1 VQDVRVESAHFHG
14 ASDRGVQWATHRGSQ
29 NEHAGTLSRIHPLI
43 GRVEVLVD
51 HLRRRGIEVTTGAVI
66 DAFTALTHLP
76 LEEPESVKAGLR
88 ATLVKSSDPTGEFD
102 RAFHAAFAGVPI
114 GAAASDAV
122 GLQDVLPP
130 TTATQLSSALLNA
143 MQQGDDAQIAILAQQ
158 AVDALAGFDDDAEHS
173 ERYYLHKVMRAI
185 DLSRMLSA
193 AMQQLR
199 REGELTELE
208 LMLARNEFAHMLEQF
223 RRRLAAEIAARI
235 GAPGVARA
243 DVDIGAGLADRDMLQ
258 LSSLELNELRRVVQP
273 LARQL
278 AARISRHRRLRST
291 GRLDARRTV
300 RRSLQAGGVPLDVVM
315 RRRHPHRPELV
326 LLCDVSG
333 SVAEFAQFTFT
344 LVHALHDELRRVRS
358 FAFVDGI
365 AEVTDLFESA
375 RHEIHVNRFVE
386 RRGVL
391 GDDGHSDYG
400 RAFTRFVDFYLADA
414 VSSRSTVIICG
425 DARTNYRPD
434 GAEALRTIA
443 EQARRVFWL
452 NPEPEQQWGATD
464 SAMDDYRVYC
474 RGAFE
479 VRSLRQLGDV
489 IASLV

>member
-1 VQDVRVESAHFHG
+1 MSG
-14 ASDRGVQWATHRGSQ
+14 
-29 NEHAGTLSRIHPLI
+29 IHPLI
-43 GRVEVLVD
+43 GRVEVLVGQ
-51 HLRRRGIEVTTGAVI
+51 LRRRGIDVTTGAVI

-88 ATLVKSSDPTGEFD
+88 ATLVKNADPTGEFD
-102 RAFHAAFAGVPI
+102 RAFRAVFASVAGGWTEINEATDEAP
-114 GAAASDAV
+114 AV
-122 GLQDVLPP
+122 TSP
-130 TTATQLSSALLNA
+130 TQLSSALLQA
-143 MQQGDDAQIAILAQQ
+143 MQQGDNAQIAILAQQ
-158 AVDALAGFDDDAEHS
+158 AVDALAGFDDDGEHS

-208 LMLARNEFAHMLEQF
+208 LVLARNEFAAMLEQF
-223 RRRLAAEIAARI
+223 RRRLAAEIAARLTA
-235 GAPGVARA
+235 GGRQQH
-243 DVDIGAGLADRDMLQ
+243 DVDIGKALADRDMLQ
-258 LSSLELNELRRVVQP
+258 LSSLELTELRRVVQP

-278 AARISRHRRLRST
+278 AARISSHRRLRST
-291 GRLDARRTV
+291 GRLDPRRTV
-300 RRSLQAGGVPLDVVM
+300 RRSLQSGGVPLDVVM
-315 RRRHPHRPELV
+315 RRRHPHRAELV

-344 LVHALHDELRRVRS
+344 LVHALHHELRRVRS

-365 AEVTDLFESA
+365 AEVTDLFETA
-375 RHEIHVNRFVE
+375 QHEIHVNRFVE

-400 RAFTRFVDFYLADA
+400 RAFTRFVDHHLADA
-414 VSSRSTVIICG
+414 VSSRSTLIICG

-434 GAEALRTIA
+434 GCEALRAIA

-452 NPEPEQQWGATD
+452 NPEAEEQWGETD
-464 SAMDDYRVYC
+464 SAMDDYRAYC

>member
-1 VQDVRVESAHFHG
+1 VA
-14 ASDRGVQWATHRGSQ
+14 GV
-29 NEHAGTLSRIHPLI
+29 HPLVD
-43 GRVEVLVD
+43 RVEVLVD

-66 DAFTALTHLP
+66 DAFIALTHLP
-76 LEEPESVKAGLR
+76 LDDREAVRAGLR
-88 ATLVKSSDPTGEFD
+88 ATLVKSADPTGEFD
-102 RAFHAAFAGVPI
+102 RVFGVVFSTVPDSATTEPASRSEAAPHPSAGH
-114 GAAASDAV
+114 
-122 GLQDVLPP
+122 
-130 TTATQLSSALLNA
+130 LSSSLLHA
-143 MQQGDDAQIAILAQQ
+143 MQQGDAAKIALLAQQ
-158 AVDALAGFDDDAEHS
+158 AVDALAGFDEEGEHS
-173 ERYYLHKVMRAI
+173 ERYYLHRVMRAM

-199 REGELTELE
+199 RDGQLTELE
-208 LMLARNEFAHMLEQF
+208 LLLARNEFAEMLEQF
-223 RRRLAAEIAARI
+223 RRRLAAEIAARTSDGNHLAHDFEI
-235 GAPGVARA
+235 GAA
-243 DVDIGAGLADRDMLQ
+243 LADRDMLQ
-258 LSSLELNELRRVVQP
+258 LSALELSELRRLVQP

-278 AARISRHRRLRST
+278 AARVSSYRRLRST

-300 RRSLQAGGVPLDVVM
+300 RRSLQAGGVPLEVIM

-391 GDDGHSDYG
+391 GDEGHSDYG
-400 RAFTRFVDFYLADA
+400 RALTRFVEMHLADA
-414 VSSRSTVIICG
+414 VGPRSTVIICG

-434 GAEALRTIA
+434 GAEALREITA
-443 EQARRVFWL
+443 KARRVFWL
-452 NPEPEQQWGATD
+452 NPEPEHEWGIKD
-464 SAMDDYRVYC
+464 SAMDDYRTAC
-474 RGAFE
+474 RGMFE
-479 VRSLRQLGDV
+479 VRTLRQLGDV

>member
-1 VQDVRVESAHFHG
+1 M
-14 ASDRGVQWATHRGSQ
+14 SDSP
-29 NEHAGTLSRIHPLI
+29 HPLVE
-43 GRVEVLVD
+43 RVMTLVD
-51 HLRRRGIEVTTGAVI
+51 HLRRRGIDVTTGATI
-66 DAFTALTHLP
+66 DAVAALTHLP
-76 LEEPESVKAGLR
+76 LVEPDAVKAGLR

-102 RAFHAAFAGVPI
+102 RAFRAVFAGI
-114 GAAASDAV
+114 GGPSVDTNSEVSQQQAV
-122 GLQDVLPP
+122 AP
-130 TTATQLSSALLNA
+130 TPGQLSSALLQA
-143 MQQGDDAQIAILAQQ
+143 MQQGDEAQIAFLAQQ
-158 AVDALAGFDDDAEHS
+158 AVDAFAGLDGDDDHT
-173 ERYYLHKVMRAI
+173 ERYYLHRVMRAI

-199 REGELTELE
+199 REGALTELE
-208 LMLARNEFAHMLEQF
+208 LLLARNEFAEMLAQF
-223 RRRLAAEIAARI
+223 RRRLAAEIATRM
-235 GAPGVARA
+235 VAGHRDHA
-243 DVDIGAGLADRDMLQ
+243 EVDIGAALADRDMLQ
-258 LSSLELNELRRVVQP
+258 LSALELSELRRVVQP
-273 LARQL
+273 LAKQL
-278 AARISRHRRLRST
+278 AARISTHRRLRST
-291 GRLDARRTV
+291 GRLDPRRTV

-375 RHEIHVNRFVE
+375 EHEIHVNRFVE

-400 RAFTRFVDFYLADA
+400 RAFSRFVEHHLVDA

-434 GAEALRTIA
+434 GADALRAIA
-443 EQARRVFWL
+443 AQARRVFWL
-452 NPEPEQQWGATD
+452 NPEPETEWGASD
-464 SAMDDYRVYC
+464 SAMDDYRAYC

>member
-1 VQDVRVESAHFHG
+1 MS
-14 ASDRGVQWATHRGSQ
+14 
-29 NEHAGTLSRIHPLI
+29 
-43 GRVEVLVD
+43 LVD
-51 HLRRRGIEVTTGAVI
+51 QLRRRGIDVTTGATI
-66 DAFTALTHLP
+66 DAVAALTHLP
-76 LEEPESVKAGLR
+76 LVEPDAVKAGLR

-102 RAFHAAFAGVPI
+102 RAFRAVFAGI
-114 GAAASDAV
+114 GGPPADQSASDASHDQQHV
-122 GLQDVLPP
+122 AP
-130 TTATQLSSALLNA
+130 TPGQLSSALLQA
-143 MQQGDDAQIAILAQQ
+143 MQQGDDAQIAFLAQQ
-158 AVDALAGFDDDAEHS
+158 AVDAFAGLDGDAEHS
-173 ERYYLHKVMRAI
+173 ERYYLHRVMRAI

-208 LMLARNEFAHMLEQF
+208 LLLARNEFAEMLEQF
-223 RRRLAAEIAARI
+223 RRRLAAEIATRMTAGHRDH
-235 GAPGVARA
+235 A
-243 DVDIGAGLADRDMLQ
+243 DVDLSVALADRDMLQ
-258 LSSLELNELRRVVQP
+258 LSALELSELRRVVQP

-278 AARISRHRRLRST
+278 AARISSHRRLRST
-291 GRLDARRTV
+291 GRLDPRRTV
-300 RRSLQAGGVPLDVVM
+300 RRSLQAGGVPFDVVM

-358 FAFVDGI
+358 FAFVDGL

-375 RHEIHVNRFVE
+375 EHEIHVNRFVE

-400 RAFTRFVDFYLADA
+400 RALSRFVEHHLADA

-434 GAEALRTIA
+434 GVDALKAIA
-443 EQARRVFWL
+443 AQARRIFWL
-452 NPEPEQQWGATD
+452 NPEPETEWGATD
-464 SAMDDYRVYC
+464 SAMDDYRAYC

>member
-1 VQDVRVESAHFHG
+1 VTEPA
-14 ASDRGVQWATHRGSQ
+14 
-29 NEHAGTLSRIHPLI
+29 HPLVE
-43 GRVEVLVD
+43 RVTALVD
-51 HLRRRGIEVTTGAVI
+51 QLRRRGIDVTTGAVI
-66 DAFTALTHLP
+66 DAFIALTHLP

-88 ATLVKSSDPTGEFD
+88 ATLVKNADPTGEFD
-102 RAFHAAFAGVPI
+102 RAFRAVFAGAGTGSWAAEAKESSGEVP
-114 GAAASDAV
+114 GA
-122 GLQDVLPP
+122 
-130 TTATQLSSALLNA
+130 TTPGQLSSALLNA
-143 MQQGDDAQIAILAQQ
+143 LRQGDEAQIAMLAQQ

-173 ERYYLHKVMRAI
+173 ERYYLHKIMRAI

-199 REGELTELE
+199 REGELSELE
-208 LMLARNEFAHMLEQF
+208 LMLARNEFVEMLEQF
-223 RRRLAAEIAARI
+223 RRRLAAEIAARMTA
-235 GAPGVARA
+235 GGFDHP
-243 DVDIGAGLADRDMLQ
+243 DVDIGAALADRDLLQ
-258 LSSLELNELRRVVQP
+258 LSALELTELRRVVQP

-278 AARISRHRRLRST
+278 AARISSHRRLRST

-365 AEVTDLFESA
+365 AEVTDLFETA
-375 RHEIHVNRFVE
+375 QHQIHVHRFIE

-400 RAFTRFVDFYLADA
+400 KVFTRFVDHHLADA
-414 VSSRSTVIICG
+414 VTPRSTVIICG

-434 GAEALRTIA
+434 GAEALRAIA
-443 EQARRVFWL
+443 DQARRVFWL
-452 NPEPEQQWGATD
+452 NPEAEEEWGATD
-464 SAMDDYRVYC
+464 SAMDGYRAYC
-474 RGAFE
+474 RGVFE

>member
-1 VQDVRVESAHFHG
+1 MIEPA
-14 ASDRGVQWATHRGSQ
+14 
-29 NEHAGTLSRIHPLI
+29 HPLVD
-43 GRVEVLVD
+43 RVTALVD
-51 HLRRRGIEVTTGAVI
+51 QLRRRGIDVTTGAVI

-76 LEEPESVKAGLR
+76 LVEPESVKAGLR
-88 ATLVKSSDPTGEFD
+88 ATLVKNSDPTGEFD
-102 RAFHAAFAGVPI
+102 RAFRSVFAGSGTWSTETTSTHDTP
-114 GAAASDAV
+114 A
-122 GLQDVLPP
+122 
-130 TTATQLSSALLNA
+130 TATPGQLSNALLQA
-143 MQQGDDAQIAILAQQ
+143 MQQGDEAQIAWLAQR
-158 AVDALAGFDDDAEHS
+158 AVEALAGFDDDAEHS
-173 ERYYLHKVMRAI
+173 ERYYLQRVLRAI

-199 REGELTELE
+199 RDGELTELE
-208 LMLARNEFAHMLEQF
+208 LMLARNEFAEMLDQF
-223 RRRLAAEIAARI
+223 RRRLAAEIAARMTGTRDNQA
-235 GAPGVARA
+235 GA
-243 DVDIGAGLADRDMLQ
+243 DIDTALADRDMLQ
-258 LSSLELNELRRVVQP
+258 LSALELSELRRVVQP

-278 AARISRHRRLRST
+278 AARISSHRRLRST
-291 GRLDARRTV
+291 GRLDPRRTV

-344 LVHALHDELRRVRS
+344 LVHALHEELRRVRS

-365 AEVTDLFESA
+365 AEVTDLFETA

-400 RAFTRFVDFYLADA
+400 RALTRFVEQHLDDA

-434 GAEALRTIA
+434 GADALRTIA
-443 EQARRVFWL
+443 AHARRVFWL
-452 NPEPEQQWGATD
+452 NPEPEDEWGTTD
-464 SAMDDYRVYC
+464 SAMDDYRALC

>member
-1 VQDVRVESAHFHG
+1 M
-14 ASDRGVQWATHRGSQ
+14 
-29 NEHAGTLSRIHPLI
+29 NEPSHPLVD
-43 GRVEVLVD
+43 RVTALVD
-51 HLRRRGIEVTTGAVI
+51 QLRRRGIEVTTGAVI
-66 DAFTALTHLP
+66 DAFTALTHLS
-76 LEEPESVKAGLR
+76 LLEPESVKAGLR

-102 RAFHAAFAGVPI
+102 RAFRAVFTGVGFGDLTSETP
-114 GAAASDAV
+114 
-122 GLQDVLPP
+122 GLQEGDLSPA
-130 TTATQLSSALLNA
+130 TADQLSSALMHA
-143 MQQGDDAQIAILAQQ
+143 MHQGDEAQIALLAQQ
-158 AVDALAGFDDDAEHS
+158 AVDALAGMEDGAEHS
-173 ERYYLHKVMRAI
+173 ERYYLHRVMRAI

-199 REGELTELE
+199 RDGELTELE
-208 LMLARNEFAHMLEQF
+208 LMLARNEFAEMLEQF
-223 RRRLAAEIAARI
+223 RRRLAAEIAARMSTAGI
-235 GAPGVARA
+235 DRP
-243 DVDIGAGLADRDMLQ
+243 DFDIGTGLADRDMLQ
-258 LSSLELNELRRVVQP
+258 LSSLELSELRRVVQP

-278 AARISRHRRLRST
+278 AARISSHRRLRST
-291 GRLDARRTV
+291 GRLDPRRTV

-375 RHEIHVNRFVE
+375 RHEIHVHRFVE

-400 RAFTRFVDFYLADA
+400 RALTRFVDHYLADA

-434 GAEALRTIA
+434 GAEALRTIS

-452 NPEPEQQWGATD
+452 NPEPEAEWGATD
-464 SAMDDYRVYC
+464 SAMDDYRAYC

>member
-1 VQDVRVESAHFHG
+1 MTASA
-14 ASDRGVQWATHRGSQ
+14 
-29 NEHAGTLSRIHPLI
+29 HPLI

-51 HLRRRGIEVTTGAVI
+51 QLRRRGIDVTTGAVI

-102 RAFHAAFAGVPI
+102 RAFRAVFAGI
-114 GAAASDAV
+114 GAGSRPSDDATGTV
-122 GLQDVLPP
+122 DDIP
-130 TTATQLSSALLNA
+130 TTATPGQLSSALLSA
-143 MQQGDDAQIAILAQQ
+143 MQQGDDAQIAFLAQQ
-158 AVDALAGFDDDAEHS
+158 AVDALAGFDDDGEHS
-173 ERYYLHKVMRAI
+173 ERYYLHKIMRAM

-208 LMLARNEFAHMLEQF
+208 LLLARNEFAALLEQF
-223 RRRLAAEIAARI
+223 RRRLAAEIAARMTV
-235 GAPGVARA
+235 GGVEHV
-243 DVDIGAGLADRDMLQ
+243 DVDIGAALADRDMLQ
-258 LSSLELNELRRVVQP
+258 LSSLELSELRRVVQP

-278 AARISRHRRLRST
+278 AARISSHRRLRST

-365 AEVTDLFESA
+365 AEVTDLFETA
-375 RHEIHVNRFVE
+375 QHEIHVNRFVE

-400 RAFTRFVDFYLADA
+400 RAFTRFVDHHLHDA

-434 GAEALRTIA
+434 GAEALRTIS

-452 NPEPEQQWGATD
+452 NPEPEIEWGETD
-464 SAMDDYRVYC
+464 SAMDDYRAFC